1 MGYDAE
7 VILVYGCRIPMNPPN
22 EREGAWDYSKMDRMI
37 KKFFPET
44 KQMNKE
50 DFEDMYGDGLSVGM
64 KIPDTEY
71 TLQVY
76 DHCGD
81 DCCGFIQLKTIEM
94 GVCRSSDPSPKEVV
108 DPSEEEIEKFKK
120 FLRLNNV
127 EYPYKVY
134 MVLSGSC

>member
-7 VILVYGCRIPMNPPN
+7 VILVYGCRIPMNPPY
-22 EREGAWDYSKMDRMI
+22 ERERAWDCSKMDAI
-37 KKFFPET
+37 VKKLCPET
-44 KQMNKE
+44 RQMNKE
-50 DFEDMYGDGLSVGM
+50 DFDDMYGDELSVGM
-64 KIPDTEY
+64 KIPETEY

-81 DCCGFIQLKTIEM
+81 DCCGFIQLKTFKME
-94 GVCRSSDPSPKEVV
+94 VCRSSGPSPKEVV

-120 FLRLNNV
+120 FLTENNV